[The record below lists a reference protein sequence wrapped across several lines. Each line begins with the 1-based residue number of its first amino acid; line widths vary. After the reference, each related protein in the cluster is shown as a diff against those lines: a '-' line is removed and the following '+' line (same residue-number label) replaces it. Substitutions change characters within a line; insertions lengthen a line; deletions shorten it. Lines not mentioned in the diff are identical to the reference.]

1 LNCHEID
8 FRKEG
13 PVDLLLNADS
23 APTTTKIDPL
33 QAARMLGELL
43 SQAPEYHAFL
53 EALKTVNN
61 DLTIQN
67 LSAEIRAQQTAD
79 EIVRIKLEM
88 EDLAAMKAYRQ
99 AEREVSALFRAV
111 DEIISQEAG
120 VAFVI
125 NAQRSGCGC
134 SG

>member
-1 LNCHEID
+1 M
-8 FRKEG
+8 
-13 PVDLLLNADS
+13 DLLLNPDS
-23 APTTTKIDPL
+23 APTITKIDPL
-33 QAARMLGELL
+33 QAARVLGELL

-61 DLTIQN
+61 DLTIQK
-67 LSAEIRAQQTAD
+67 LSAEMRAQQTALQWGSNANGRNAD

-88 EDLAAMKAYRQ
+88 EDLPAMKAYRQ

-120 VAFVI
+120 VAFAI

-134 SG
+134 GG